1 MTTPQAWLHWQDY
14 RRNLIAGPAGFL
26 ALKQVVTIDTPME
39 VPGIPGIFVPVDGG
53 LTIQAAASDRV
64 FVDGQPVDGG
74 VRLRSLDEPNPSLI
88 SFPNGHAKLET
99 EFERFEVQHFD
110 PALVAQSRFRDAER
124 YSYDPAFVF
133 TGRFRAEALRHE
145 QIELL
150 KGGELRGRVS
160 GHLDVRIAGRDY
172 SLFLF
177 ERSSYLL
184 LGFADETTTRGET
197 PRPGRFVRLQPVAD
211 GEAIV
216 LDFNYATV
224 MPCAFVDHYNCPVP
238 RASNVIDLAITA
250 GEKRPIERNAA

>member
-1 MTTPQAWLHWQDY
+1 MTAPQAWLDWQDF

-26 ALKQVVTIDTPME
+26 ALKQVITIDAPTE
-39 VPGIPGIFVPVDGG
+39 VPGIPGIFVPSEEGLNIEASAGDGVSVDG
-53 LTIQAAASDRV
+53 T
-64 FVDGQPVDGG
+64 PVDGS

-110 PALVAQSRFRDAER
+110 PARVAESAYLDAER
-124 YSYDPAFVF
+124 YDYDPSFVF
-133 TGRFRAEALRHE
+133 TGRFRAEAPRHE

-150 KGGELRGRVS
+150 KGGELLGRVS
-160 GHLDVRIAGRDY
+160 GHVDVTIAGKDY

-184 LGFADETTTRGET
+184 LGFADETTVRGET
-197 PRPGRFVRLQPVAD
+197 PRPGRFVRLQPVED
-211 GEAIV
+211 GDEIV

-238 RASNVIDLAITA
+238 RASNVIELAITA
-250 GEKRPIERNAA
+250 GEKRPLERNAA